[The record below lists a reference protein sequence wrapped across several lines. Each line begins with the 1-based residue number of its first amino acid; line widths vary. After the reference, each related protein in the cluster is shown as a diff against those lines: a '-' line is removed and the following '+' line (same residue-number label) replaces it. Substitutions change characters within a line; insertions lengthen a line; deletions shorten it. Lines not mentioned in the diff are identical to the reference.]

1 MKKIVL
7 FLFPLL
13 LLSCN
18 NTKEDE
24 PNNPKNDNT
33 ENTDLGYFN
42 LIIANTSYLDDLYFS
57 IEDLLYSNTLSP
69 KSRVQIKYKILKDN
83 QYSVTYKDIENNT
96 RFFSIKNTVAN
107 KTYIL
112 SFNTSRNPEM
122 VEYTGTYTL
131 KVTNETVYSY
141 KCVDLYNNSTYV
153 INPSKSV
160 DIKNLPCNLT
170 NSIGFYTNYSS
181 DNVKYTQYF
190 MTFKKTI
197 PDYVYT
203 YEITKVPLCDDH
215 NLCYLYLINKGT
227 GNFRLL
233 DRNKKELLS
242 VAPGKT
248 GVVAVPAGSNKI
260 IIQQKDGYILYP
272 DEYTFDGLIPKC
284 GSVEF
289 TVTDDECTWK
299 AYN

>member
-1 MKKIVL
+1 
-7 FLFPLL
+7 
-13 LLSCN
+13 
-18 NTKEDE
+18 
-24 PNNPKNDNT
+24 
-33 ENTDLGYFN
+33 
-42 LIIANTSYLDDLYFS
+42 
-57 IEDLLYSNTLSP
+57 
-69 KSRVQIKYKILKDN
+69 
-83 QYSVTYKDIENNT
+83 
-96 RFFSIKNTVAN
+96 
-107 KTYIL
+107 
-112 SFNTSRNPEM
+112 M
-122 VEYTGTYTL
+122 VEYTGIYTL

-227 GNFRLL
+227 DNFRLL